1 MEHHSTPTPKLSGW
15 PPQRPRQPAKFLR
28 CRLTERPW
36 LRQFNE
42 ERSKVFR
49 AGHDTSLPESEVP
62 SPGRWIRSGRH
73 AGCGIDHALR
83 RLSRPILCESHQV
96 AVSCADPVQK
106 QVPGECG
113 WSAEGSA
120 PPGLGR
126 VARVWGAWS
135 QGVRFANPL
144 DSPRPVTEE
153 AAWRLPGLCGENL
166 LRGDSASL
174 DPFALKIRPSGL
186 GQTTFRPVSGT

>member
-1 MEHHSTPTPKLSGW
+1 MEYPSTPTPKLSGW
-15 PPQRPRQPAKFLR
+15 PPQPPRQPAKFLR

-73 AGCGIDHALR
+73 AGCGIDHALC
-83 RLSRPILCESHQV
+83 RLSRPILCVSHQV

-113 WSAEGSA
+113 WSGEGSRL
-120 PPGLGR
+120 PPASGVCGEGG
-126 VARVWGAWS
+126 VPGVK
-135 QGVRFANPL
+135 GVRFANPL
-144 DSPRPVTEE
+144 DSRLTERPWLRQFNEE
-153 AAWRLPGLCGENL
+153 R
-166 LRGDSASL
+166 SKV
-174 DPFALKIRPSGL
+174 F
-186 GQTTFRPVSGT
+186 

>member
-1 MEHHSTPTPKLSGW
+1 MACSPMEYHSTPTPKLSGW
-15 PPQRPRQPAKFLR
+15 PQQPPRQPAKFLR
-28 CRLTERPW
+28 CLLAERPW

-42 ERSKVFR
+42 ERSRVFR

-83 RLSRPILCESHQV
+83 RLSRHILCESHQV

-113 WSAEGSA
+113 WSGEGSA
-120 PPGLGR
+120 PPRPRAGGE
-126 VARVWGAWS
+126 G
-135 QGVRFANPL
+135 GVPGVKGFAFASPL
-144 DSPRPVTEE
+144 DSPRPVTEARIARRLAGAQCGKPLPTRME
-153 AAWRLPGLCGENL
+153 RLPAM
-166 LRGDSASL
+166 RAV
-174 DPFALKIRPSGL
+174 APSGL
-186 GQTTFRPVSGT
+186 RVAPD

>member
-1 MEHHSTPTPKLSGW
+1 
-15 PPQRPRQPAKFLR
+15 
-28 CRLTERPW
+28 
-36 LRQFNE
+36 
-42 ERSKVFR
+42 RSKVFR

-73 AGCGIDHALR
+73 AGCGIDHALC
-83 RLSRPILCESHQV
+83 RLSRPILCVSHQV

-113 WSAEGSA
+113 WSGEGSA

-126 VARVWGAWS
+126 VWRGWGAWS

-153 AAWRLPGLCGENL
+153 ARLIGQWLSERLGRQFIVENRPGAGTNIGTEAVVRSPPDGFTL
-166 LRGDSASL
+166 LLAVSAN
-174 DPFALKIRPSGL
+174 AINA
-186 GQTTFRPVSGT
+186 

>member
-1 MEHHSTPTPKLSGW
+1 MEYPSTPTPKLSGW
-15 PPQRPRQPAKFLR
+15 PPQPPRQPAKFLR

-36 LRQFNE
+36 LRQFND

-126 VARVWGAWS
+126 VARVGCPESRGSLSRA
-135 QGVRFANPL
+135 PL
-144 DSPRPVTEE
+144 T
-153 AAWRLPGLCGENL
+153 
-166 LRGDSASL
+166 LRGPLQKAAYWSL
-174 DPFALKIRPSGL
+174 WVAQTQIRDRV
-186 GQTTFRPVSGT
+186 RPRIGARR